1 MTGRTRSRWL
11 LGGMLMFGALVAAAI
26 VAFGAAVALLKDRVA
41 QALGPTSEVAA
52 LRVAWS
58 GVVIEGLRIPG
69 PPGWPS
75 RDALRAESVTIVPT
89 LRSLIS
95 GETYRIASVTIRRPY
110 LSALRSSGKLVALPG
125 LHGDGDSA
133 AKREASSASSSVR
146 LGKIS
151 LRDGVAEIFDATVA
165 KPPLEVR
172 LEQIEASVRN
182 VSVPGFLGRS
192 RFELDGVV
200 KGETADGHA
209 HLEGWAEIG
218 TRDSSITTQLRSVDL
233 VPLERYLI
241 QKGEAGIKSGRFD
254 LDLQSDVTN
263 RHLHAPGK
271 ITIHGL
277 RLDAEGGAMNTFMGM
292 SRRAAIASL
301 EEKGGT
307 ISTDFMIEG
316 DIDKPDFSLNEAL
329 STRLAYSLAETLGVS
344 LGGLVEGI
352 GTLGQKG
359 AEGAGEATK
368 GLGDALRDL
377 FGGKPKQ

>member
-1 MTGRTRSRWL
+1 MTGWTRSRWL
-11 LGGMLMFGALVAAAI
+11 LGGILMLGALVAAAV
-26 VAFGAAVALLKDRVA
+26 VAFGAAVGLLKGRVA

-52 LRVAWS
+52 LRVGWS

-69 PPGWPS
+69 PPGWPT

-95 GETYRIASVTIRRPY
+95 GDTYRVASVTITRPY

-125 LHGDGDSA
+125 LHGDKA
-133 AKREASSASSSVR
+133 PKREASSASPSV
-146 LGKIS
+146 LFGKIS
-151 LRDGVAEIFDATVA
+151 LRDGVVEIFDATVA
-165 KPPLEVR
+165 KPPLKIR

-192 RFELDGVV
+192 RFELDGIV
-200 KGETADGHA
+200 KGENADGRA

-233 VPLERYLI
+233 VPLQRYLI
-241 QKGEAGIKSGRFD
+241 RKGEAGVRSGRFD
-254 LDLQSDVTN
+254 LDLQSDVTD
-263 RHLHAPGK
+263 RHLRAPGT
-271 ITIHGL
+271 ITIHDL
-277 RLDAEGGAMNTFMGM
+277 RLDSEGGMVSTFMGM

-316 DIDKPDFSLNEAL
+316 DIDKPGFSLNEAL

-344 LGGLVEGI
+344 LGGLVEGM

-359 AEGAGEATK
+359 AEGAGEAAK
-368 GLGDALRDL
+368 GVGGMLRDL
-377 FGGKPKQ
+377 FEGKPKR